1 MTRPLWVAQGTS
13 VTVDGLTFRN
23 GMSVD
28 LVDHM
33 GSDASVVAAARVSVV
48 GSGAQEYEDVDAAE
62 HKGLINYL
70 MKARHGTPFEHNS
83 ITVRVEAPLFVY
95 REWHRHRV
103 PWSYNEESGR
113 YKQLDPVFHIPGPE
127 RPLVNVGSSARPRF
141 ERGTPEQYER
151 QVARMQRQ
159 YRSAYADYEES
170 LADGIA
176 KEVARE
182 VLPVGTY
189 STMYATSNVR
199 GIMHFLGL
207 RTEDERA
214 AYPSKPQYEI
224 AQAAQQVEAIFAS
237 LFPITYEAWNA
248 AGRVAP

>member
-1 MTRPLWVAQGTS
+1 MTTATWQDL
-13 VTVDGLTFRN
+13 LTFRS

-48 GSGAQEYEDVDAAE
+48 GSDAKEFE
-62 HKGLINYL
+62 HVNADEHRGLINYL
-70 MKARHGTPFEHNS
+70 MKAKHGTPFEHNS

-113 YKQLDPVFHIPGPE
+113 YKQLEPVFHVPGPE
-127 RPLVNVGSSARPRF
+127 RPLVNKGTSARP
-141 ERGTPEQYER
+141 EMVPGNP
-151 QVARMQRQ
+151 RQ
-159 YRSAYADYEES
+159 YRDLVQRMKRQYASAYADYQAS
-170 LADGIA
+170 LMDGVA

-182 VLPVGTY
+182 VLPVGIY

-199 GIMHFLGL
+199 GIMNFLGL
-207 RTEDERA
+207 RTEDDRA
-214 AYPSKPQYEI
+214 RFPSKPQYEI
-224 AQAAQQVEAIFAS
+224 QQAAAEVEAIFAE
-237 LFPITYEAWNA
+237 LFPITYAAWND